1 MRSLVQGQ
9 RGEYLHLHT
18 IANKCLSMF
27 AAEVQDSN
35 GEVLVNFVT
44 LLKIKGKLLRFF
56 IPEGGKFLNI
66 V

>member
-1 MRSLVQGQ
+1 ML
-9 RGEYLHLHT
+9 
-18 IANKCLSMF
+18 

-66 V
+66 CSLINSDHNEGFFSHEDIVI